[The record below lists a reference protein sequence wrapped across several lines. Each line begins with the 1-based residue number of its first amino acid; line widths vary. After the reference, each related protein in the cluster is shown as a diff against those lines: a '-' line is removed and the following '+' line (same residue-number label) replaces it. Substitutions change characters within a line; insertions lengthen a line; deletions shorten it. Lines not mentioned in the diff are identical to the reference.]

1 MEDLV
6 ELFIEN
12 DVDGILLLKLTDSD
26 LNEMGVANGF
36 HRRKILTKF
45 ETYIAQLMKQGH

>member
-1 MEDLV
+1 MADLV

-12 DVDGILLLKLTDSD
+12 EVDGILLLKLTDSD
-26 LNEMGVANGF
+26 LKEMGVDNGF

-45 ETYIAQLMKQGH
+45 AQLMKQGH